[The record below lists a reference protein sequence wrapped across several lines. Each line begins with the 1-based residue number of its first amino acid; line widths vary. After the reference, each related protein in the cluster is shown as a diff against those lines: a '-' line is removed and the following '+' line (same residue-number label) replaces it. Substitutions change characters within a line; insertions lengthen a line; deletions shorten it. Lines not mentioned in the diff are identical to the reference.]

1 MFRDTNSLVK
11 AGALISFFLKVK
23 ASITWAILALIETN
37 TLETINTDVRPTARN
52 NSGSQ
57 HQKTFLSNELGPWKT
72 IVLLPISLPA
82 SATSQLVCSLRWA
95 AVFLGFS
102 PLSSNSRGRVPHF
115 IRLSLQRRTSAS
127 RDKPS
132 GWSSW
137 APGISL
143 DGFEWC
149 LHECNVKTFEV
160 FISKWM
166 TKVKINYGHLLNSNG
181 IKRRKVLLLL
191 QYACHLWPR
200 LRVSTLETEVCIF

>member
-1 MFRDTNSLVK
+1 MHTQANSVYRYKFFGKSRRSTDFIFSQSQSINNLNNSYFNRDKHTGNDKRWRQTNSQEQFWEPTSEDV
-11 AGALISFFLKVK
+11 SLKR
-23 ASITWAILALIETN
+23 AI
-37 TLETINTDVRPTARN
+37 
-52 NSGSQ
+52 
-57 HQKTFLSNELGPWKT
+57 GPWKT

-95 AVFLGFS
+95 AALLGFS

-115 IRLSLQRRTSAS
+115 IRLSSRRRTSAS

-132 GWSSW
+132 GWTSW

-143 DGFEWC
+143 DGFEWR

-166 TKVKINYGHLLNSNG
+166 TKVKLNYGYLLNSNR

-191 QYACHLWPR
+191 PQLAISGH
-200 LRVSTLETEVCIF
+200 V